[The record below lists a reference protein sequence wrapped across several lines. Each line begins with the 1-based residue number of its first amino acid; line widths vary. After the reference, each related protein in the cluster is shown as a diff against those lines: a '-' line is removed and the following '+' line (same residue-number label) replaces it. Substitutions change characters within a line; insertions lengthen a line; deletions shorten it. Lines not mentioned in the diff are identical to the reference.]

1 MNDIFFN
8 LLFDTVLNPGATLAD
23 VSAMFNAAASVIAPP
38 ASAPAPA
45 MSIDALLA
53 LPNGFRAAGYEA
65 LTITKSLAGN

>member
-1 MNDIFFN
+1 MSD
-8 LLFDTVLNPGATLAD
+8 LLFNFLFDAVLNPGPTLAD
-23 VSAMFNAAASVIAPP
+23 VSALFTAGASVLAPP

-45 MSIDALLA
+45 MSIDTLLA